1 MYDLQ
6 IICEAERDYLG
17 KIVVDCCFVFAV
29 RVDHLR
35 VETGQRQNT
44 QQPVIDICIIFR
56 VCYKIFFDCCLDP
69 QTLITQSTI
78 LWVT

>member
-6 IICEAERDYLG
+6 IICETERNYLE

-29 RVDHLR
+29 RIDRLR

-44 QQPVIDICIIFR
+44 QQPVIDICNTFR
-56 VCYKIFFDCCLDP
+56 VCHKIFCDCCLDP